1 MGYTVNFLGEECT
14 VMFTKYANNNRIA
27 IRLEFINEYGAPEHM
42 GIATVNLSDYPIKSD
57 EVIIKD
63 YSENEGIYDIL
74 IDAGIIEPAN
84 RFVDSGFVSCP
95 VCKLKVPI
103 NE

>member
-14 VMFTKYANNNRIA
+14 VIFTKYVNNDRIA
-27 IRLEFINEYGAPEHM
+27 IKLEFINDFGECEPMA
-42 GIATVNLSDYPIKSD
+42 IATINIPDYPIESD

-63 YSENEGIYDIL
+63 YSENADIYDIL